1 MKTRTLILTLLTCLC
16 ACTSYRDEISELH
29 KEIGSIRNE
38 KISTID
44 EQVKNIQVSIT
55 ELETYKTALDAL
67 FREAAYE
74 LGVGGVIFFAGLNS
88 AWSGW
93 HLKSGSSR
101 IPPLSGPGERCG
113 ISPWRSLWRQGPGSG
128 CGNCPSCDS
137 RTSGRSRR
145 WRW

>member
-16 ACTSYRDEISELH
+16 ACTSYRDVITELH
-29 KEIGSIRNE
+29 KEIDSIRNE

-74 LGVGGVIFFAGLNS
+74 LGVG
-88 AWSGW
+88 
-93 HLKSGSSR
+93 K
-101 IPPLSGPGERCG
+101 
-113 ISPWRSLWRQGPGSG
+113 
-128 CGNCPSCDS
+128 
-137 RTSGRSRR
+137 
-145 WRW
+145 